1 MKRFFFSAI
10 TLMLAAASCTESG
23 IIDEPHFYGGA
34 IIFDTYIGKTP
45 VTKAVNWGANQLKG
59 TTNGG
64 VQMYAFLV
72 DKVSSPTIADVD
84 FDSAHLNGRLTY
96 STNAWKYQEI
106 ISGSWT
112 DVDAFWPNTC
122 DLAFAGYS
130 LNVASDTYISNV
142 SADKTLFDFT
152 VNDNVASQVDL
163 LVTPLQIKKETP
175 NADTEVTLN
184 FQHVLSRVGFKV
196 LPTNATAT
204 RITIH
209 SVKLCGTFPKKG
221 LVDLKRANAKITPY
235 TENNA
240 QYATSYSLLTEDFS
254 LTGSDCEDENDNIIA
269 MPIDPGS
276 ENRYMMIMPGK
287 QSNAFI
293 EVEYT
298 LGTETQKRYS
308 KLPLDADWEFKAG
321 YAYEFVFRIATAA
334 IEFEAEI
341 VEGGWDEQ
349 EPVEKPL

>member
-23 IIDEPHFYGGA
+23 IIDEPNFYGGA

-112 DVDAFWPNTC
+112 DVDAFWPNTG

-142 SADKTLFDFT
+142 SADKTLFDFA

-163 LVTPLQIKKETP
+163 LVTPLLIKKETP
-175 NADTEVTLN
+175 NDDTEVTLN
-184 FQHVLSRVGFKV
+184 FHHVLSRVGFKV
-196 LPTNATAT
+196 LPTDQTTT
-204 RITIH
+204 RITIK

-221 LVDLKRANAKITPY
+221 LVDLKRETAKITPY

-240 QYATSYSLLTEDFS
+240 QYATSYSLLTKAFS
-254 LTGSDCEDENDNIIA
+254 LTGRECSKDEEDNIFSVVAPYAICRF
-269 MPIDPGS
+269 GS
-276 ENRYMMIMPGK
+276 
-287 QSNAFI
+287 
-293 EVEYT
+293 
-298 LGTETQKRYS
+298 
-308 KLPLDADWEFKAG
+308 
-321 YAYEFVFRIATAA
+321 
-334 IEFEAEI
+334 
-341 VEGGWDEQ
+341 GG
-349 EPVEKPL
+349 